1 MLETLS
7 NVDFTLTG
15 WGVVFIVVVITPDT
29 SALPARS
36 GHVARLMAGT
46 LLTSPTCMETAR

>member
-7 NVDFTLTG
+7 NVDFTPTG